1 MALAAEGVS
10 FAYRR
15 GRPVL
20 RDLSLR
26 FEPGTI
32 TAIVG
37 PNGAG
42 KTTLLRLLLGLR
54 EPDAGRVTLDT
65 RDVGSL
71 SARDRAARMAYVPQ
85 RSRMAFAF
93 TVRET
98 VRHARFATPGD
109 GVETAVRTALL
120 EVGVE
125 ALADE
130 PFERLS
136 AGQQQRVLIA
146 RAMAQLSVPCAQGAT
161 RVLLADEPLSALD
174 PKHALEAA
182 GLIRSLVARGP
193 SLAAVVVL
201 HDLTAALRF
210 ADRAAVLDASGRLA
224 ALGPSRDTLTPD
236 ILAGVFGVP
245 FARVRGEGCEGLLP
259 TAPPPEASP
268 V

>member
-1 MALAAEGVS
+1 MTLAAEAVS

-20 RDLSLR
+20 RDLTLH
-26 FEPGTI
+26 FEPGTV
-32 TAIVG
+32 TAVLG

-54 EPDAGRVTLDT
+54 EPDAGRVMLDA
-65 RDVGSL
+65 RSVASL
-71 SARDRAARMAYVPQ
+71 SARERAARMAYVPQ

-93 TVRET
+93 TVRE
-98 VRHARFATPGD
+98 VVSHARFATPD
-109 GVETAVRTALL
+109 ERTDDSVASALR
-120 EVGVE
+120 EVGLE
-125 ALADE
+125 TLADE

-136 AGQQQRVLIA
+136 AGQQQRTLIA
-146 RAMAQLSVPCAQGAT
+146 RAIAQLSAPCPEGAT
-161 RVLLADEPLSALD
+161 RVLAADEPLSTLD

-182 GLIRSLVARGP
+182 ALIRSLVARGP

-210 ADRAAVLDASGRLA
+210 ADRAAVLDATGRLA
-224 ALGPSRDTLTPD
+224 ALGPTGETLTPD
-236 ILAGVFGVP
+236 LLAGVFGVP

-259 TAPPPEASP
+259 TAPPTNAAP